1 MEHLITQ
8 NIIGA
13 AIEVHRR
20 LGPGLLEAT
29 YEMCLAQEFKFQNIP
44 FERQGLILNFNVPAL
59 KEGIKRVSNDRRAVS
74 DSNVEFS
81 AASAFSES
89 LR

>member
-1 MEHLITQ
+1 MESAYRIDFLVESQVVVEIK
-8 NIIGA
+8 A
-13 AIEVHRR
+13 VEAISKTHVAQLLTYLR
-20 LGPGLLEAT
+20 LLNLR
-29 YEMCLAQEFKFQNIP
+29 K
-44 FERQGLILNFNVPAL
+44 GLILNFNVPAL